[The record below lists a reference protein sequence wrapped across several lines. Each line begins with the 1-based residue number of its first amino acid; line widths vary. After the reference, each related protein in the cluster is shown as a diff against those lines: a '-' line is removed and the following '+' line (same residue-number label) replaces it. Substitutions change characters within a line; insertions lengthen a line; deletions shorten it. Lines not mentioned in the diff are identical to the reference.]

1 MSPSGRACGPYHRTV
16 ADVHPSEIR
25 IGDTE
30 RESALTALGDHMSS
44 GRLDIDEYG
53 DRTARV
59 AAAKTRGDLL
69 ALFGDLPEPHPKFGV
84 PSPASA
90 LSTPVA
96 DSQQPVPMNNGMP
109 FPQRLMAAAVP
120 LAGIAAVV
128 LFFTFNTWLFF
139 LLPAAV
145 MVLGGAVWGD
155 DWKHQ
160 RRMSRDRYRQ
170 ERRDFRRRTRGW

>member
-1 MSPSGRACGPYHRTV
+1 M
-16 ADVHPSEIR
+16 ADVQPSNMR

-30 RESALTALGDHMSS
+30 RESALTALGDHMSA

-59 AAAKTRGDLL
+59 SAAKTRGDLL
-69 ALFGDLPEPHPKFGV
+69 ALFGDLPAPHPKFGV
-84 PSPASA
+84 ANPA
-90 LSTPVA
+90 
-96 DSQQPVPMNNGMP
+96 PVPAAPVPATGALPLPRGDGTP
-109 FPQRLMAAAVP
+109 FPRRLMAAAVP

-128 LFFTFNTWLFF
+128 LFFTFGTWLFF

-145 MVLGGAVWGD
+145 MVLGGALWGD

-160 RRMSRDRYRQ
+160 RHTARDRYRQ
-170 ERRDFRRRTRGW
+170 ERRDHRRHGRGW